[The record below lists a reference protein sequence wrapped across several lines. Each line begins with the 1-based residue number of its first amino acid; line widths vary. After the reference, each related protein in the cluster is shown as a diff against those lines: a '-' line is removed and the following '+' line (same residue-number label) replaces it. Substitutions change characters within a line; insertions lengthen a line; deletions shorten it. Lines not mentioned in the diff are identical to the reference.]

1 MSFDELL
8 AKIEHDYDMDDS
20 AAHLLFDEVS
30 TWVLERAAEAWP
42 TMTRDTVSRGLVKT
56 WLLELAHGE
65 TEYL

>member
-1 MSFDELL
+1 ML
-8 AKIEHDYDMDDS
+8 AKIEHDYDLDER

-30 TWVLERAAEAWP
+30 TWVLERAAESWP
-42 TMTRDTVSRGLVKT
+42 DMTRDMVSRGQMKA